1 MRGFDNLRK
10 GILSTYKLLASF
22 FIILVLLV
30 SPIQT
35 ANANVWND
43 MKAADNALAK
53 KNYSLA
59 IEKYNKVIPQFIN
72 NKDYTNTALMYGRLG
87 SAYAHSAKYDDAAKS
102 WRSEADYWAKV
113 PNSDQ
118 EVIAADRKAD
128 FVQSDIRIFTE
139 MDGQAASTRY
149 YHGGKYEPVLGAY
162 IGAYAEMDKAVHN
175 PNNASK
181 FYIED
186 FPEMTGKKHAA
197 YLLYFTYGE
206 DNFSTYQ
213 SHINKAKENNV
224 ALQFA
229 LQPLDPGTRRST
241 LNEVQDNT
249 YLRNLAKEAAQI
261 DIPIFLRFA
270 NEMNDPTNPWFTD
283 PATYIEKFRIVS
295 KVFKEEA
302 PNVAIVWAPNDFP
315 PNTIPDYY
323 PGDAYVDWVGVS
335 SYKNHHPELDPLNLG
350 VDRESYVKKFETIYN
365 LYAHKKPVFISEGAV
380 SYKDYKT
387 GLDVTNWAK
396 KQIEEF
402 YTYLPMLYPNVKAY
416 FYFDSSNLGTF
427 TLSTNQTILTA
438 YQNGIKNP
446 FYLSNIGDTSPIFY
460 ANVAEYGIAPR
471 NQTLHSF
478 VKTAE
483 PNMTSVT
490 YKVNGKVVGQV
501 TKAPWTISHNF
512 VQYAGKTI
520 NITIDSYS
528 NGKLIATKTV
538 PVKVGDVNVKLDQEF
553 VDFDAQPLAVNN
565 STFIPIRQLAEANNA
580 TVTWNGSNNSFIIE
594 KDGKNVT
601 LSLNSKIAYVNGK
614 QVTLEAA
621 PFSKNGRSYLPLR
634 FISETL
640 FDLDVKWDG
649 ESQTAI
655 LSSK

>member
-1 MRGFDNLRK
+1 MKK
-10 GILSTYKLLASF
+10 GKFSTYKF
-22 FIILVLLV
+22 FAFLIVLVLLV
-30 SPIQT
+30 TPFQT
-35 ANANVWND
+35 ASANVWND
-43 MKAADNALAK
+43 MKAADNALAN

-72 NKDYTNTALMYGRLG
+72 SKDYTNAALMYGRLG

-102 WRSEADYWAKV
+102 WRAEADYWAKV

-118 EVIAADRKAD
+118 EVIAANRKAD
-128 FVQSDIRIFTE
+128 FVQSDIRLFTE

-149 YHGGKYEPVLGAY
+149 YHGGKYEPILGAY
-162 IGAYAEMDKAVHN
+162 IGAYAEMDDAVHD
-175 PNNASK
+175 PFDPSK

-206 DNFSTYQ
+206 DYFSTYQ
-213 SHINKAKENNV
+213 SHINKAKENGV

-229 LQPLDPGTRRST
+229 LQPLNGLQEVKD
-241 LNEVQDNT
+241 NE
-249 YLRNLAKEAAQI
+249 YLRKLAREAAQL

-270 NEMNDPTNPWFTD
+270 NEMNDPSNKYWYTKD
-283 PATYIEKFRIVS
+283 PSLYIEKFRIVS

-335 SYKNHHPELDPLNLG
+335 TYKNYHPELDPLNLG

-365 LYAHKKPVFISEGAV
+365 LYAHKKPFFISEGAV

-387 GLDVTNWAK
+387 GRDVTSWAK
-396 KQIEEF
+396 KQLDEF

-427 TLSTNQTILTA
+427 TLSTNQTILTS
-438 YQNGIKNP
+438 YQNSIRNP

-471 NQTLHSF
+471 KQTLHSF

-490 YKVNGKVVGQV
+490 YKVNGKVIGQA

-512 VQYAGKTI
+512 VQNAGKSI

-528 NGKLIATKTV
+528 NGKLIATKTI
-538 PVKVGDVNVKLDQEF
+538 PVKVGDVNVKLNQDF

-565 STFIPIRQLAEANNA
+565 RTFIPIRQLAEANNA
-580 TVTWNGSNNSFIIE
+580 TVTWNGSNNSFSID

-601 LSLNSKIAYVNGK
+601 LTLNSKIASVNGK
-614 QVTLEAA
+614 QVSLEAA

-640 FDLDVKWDG
+640 FDLNVKWDAQT
-649 ESQTAI
+649 QTAI
-655 LSSK
+655 LSNK